1 MTITILNKDLYTWK
15 KLKTNKKKKKKCNED
30 KREPRKSSKLE
41 NKNYEN
47 LGYDSSQ

>member
-1 MTITILNKDLYTWK
+1 MTITRYNKDLYTWK
-15 KLKTNKKKKKKCNED
+15 KLKTNKKKCNED
-30 KREPRKSSKLE
+30 KREPRKCSKLE